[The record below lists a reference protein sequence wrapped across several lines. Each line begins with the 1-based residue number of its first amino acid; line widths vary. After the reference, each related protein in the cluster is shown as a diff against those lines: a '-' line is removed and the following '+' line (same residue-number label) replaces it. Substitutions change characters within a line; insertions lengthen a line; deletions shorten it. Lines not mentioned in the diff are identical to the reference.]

1 MVDRLYE
8 LIGGRRVIHAA
19 LDSFY
24 KMVLSDP
31 TLSPFFDRTDM
42 PHQVALQSMFI
53 SMLLGGHVV
62 YTGKDIRT
70 AHAGARDLGLTD
82 SHFDSFLKHFRA
94 ALHEQGVQP
103 DKLEKVV
110 ELLERKRA
118 EVLGR

>member
-1 MVDRLYE
+1 MVDQLYE

-31 TLSPFFDRTDM
+31 TLSPFFVRTDM

-53 SMLLGGHVV
+53 SMLLGGRVV
-62 YTGKDIRT
+62 YSGKDIRA

-82 SHFDSFLKHFRA
+82 SHVDSFLEHFRA
-94 ALHEQGVQP
+94 ALREQGVQP
-103 DKLEKVV
+103 DKLEQVMV
-110 ELLERKRA
+110 LLESKRN
-118 EVLGR
+118 EVMGR